1 MGEKMK
7 SYRNIV
13 NIINFLRGYTNENN
27 DLVEP
32 IRKNIELL
40 TKYNLKSTFL
50 IQYDVFNS
58 DEMMSLIKNSGDLF
72 EKGCWFEIVEPLVLD
87 AGLEWR
93 GRSPWDFHANVAFPM
108 GYTKSERYKLIDTY
122 MSRFF
127 AEFGYY
133 PKCVGSWMID
143 SVSLDYF
150 RSKYGVK
157 AACICKEQYGTDGYN
172 LWGGY
177 YNHAYYPSK
186 YNMICPAKTKENQ
199 IDLPV
204 FRMLGTDPIHQ
215 YDSGLIS
222 SDGKIKPAKM
232 QNVITI
238 EPVYPEYGGNPTWVD
253 WFLEENTKGNQL
265 MYSYVQIGQENS
277 FDWGRAG
284 KGLEYQYP
292 KIKEMSDKGEISL
305 EYLSESGEWFSKSFE
320 MTPPC
325 AQPFINDFGEK
336 ESKSLWYY
344 SKNYR
349 VNIYSDSF
357 GLRLRDFHKFDENYK
372 ERYYDGIEERI
383 YSTYDNLPIVDGYR
397 FSKEDFLAGGF
408 FVDESGKKYKVTDI
422 SYKAEKGAKELLS
435 NIKCDK
441 NEFDILCEE
450 NRFSVTGKNKF
461 SICLSGLYSNV
472 KCEITDLSAL
482 KLKYMDFDYTVSLE
496 SGVFELSGGEIYIIS
511 GENNSI
517 TIML

>member
-1 MGEKMK
+1 MSEYK
-7 SYRNIV
+7 NIV
-13 NIINFLRGYTNENN
+13 NIVNFLRGYTNENN

-58 DEMMSLIKNSGDLF
+58 DEMMSLIKGTDELF
-72 EKGCWFEIVEPLVLD
+72 EKGCWFEIVEPLVID
-87 AGLEWR
+87 AGLSWR

-108 GYTKSERYKLIDTY
+108 GYCVYDRYKLIDTY
-122 MSRFF
+122 MDRFF
-127 AEFGYY
+127 KEFGYY

-143 SVSLDYF
+143 SVSLKYF
-150 RSKYGVK
+150 YEKYGVK

-186 YNMICPAKTKENQ
+186 FNMLCPAQTKENQ
-199 IDLPV
+199 IDIPV

-222 SDGKIKPAKM
+222 NDGKIKPAKM

-238 EPVYPEYGGNPTWVD
+238 EPVYPEYGGSPAWVD
-253 WFLEENTKGNQL
+253 WFLNENNKGNQL
-265 MYSYVQIGQENS
+265 AYSYVQIGQENS

-292 KIKEMSDKGEISL
+292 KIKELYNNGEISL
-305 EYLSESGEWFSKSFE
+305 KYLSESGEWFRKEFD
-320 MTPPC
+320 MTPAC
-325 AQPFINDFGEK
+325 AQPFVNDW
-336 ESKSLWYY
+336 SKKDAKSIWYY

-349 VNIYSDSF
+349 VNFYSDNY
-357 GLRLRDFHKFDENYK
+357 GLRIRDLHKFDENYK
-372 ERYYDGIEERI
+372 ERYYENIEEKI
-383 YSTYDNLPIVDGYR
+383 YSTYDNLPVIDGYR

-408 FVDESGKKYKVTDI
+408 FFEKNNEKCILKSVNYTSDRGS
-422 SYKAEKGAKELLS
+422 AEET
-435 NIKCDK
+435 ICIETEK
-441 NEFDILCEE
+441 NRFDIVCDEKTITISAK
-450 NRFSVTGKNKF
+450 FDF
-461 SICLSGLYSNV
+461 SISLLGLMENV
-472 KCEITDLSAL
+472 KCEIVAPDNL
-482 KLKYMDFDYTVSLE
+482 KLNYMGFDYYLR
-496 SGVFELSGGEIYIIS
+496 LKNGEYKIK
-511 GENNSI
+511 NNSI
-517 TIML
+517 LIDSEKTCIKLEF